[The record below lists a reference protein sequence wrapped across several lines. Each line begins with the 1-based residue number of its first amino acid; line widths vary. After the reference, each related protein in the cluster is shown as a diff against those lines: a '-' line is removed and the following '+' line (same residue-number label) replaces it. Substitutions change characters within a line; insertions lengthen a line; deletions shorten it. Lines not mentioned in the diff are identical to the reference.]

1 MKKPIKKSTSEDAS
15 KRQRRAGKKEL
26 ITVTGMRDILTQD
39 QKYWDVVRTI
49 SERIARQYGYGRID
63 TPILEFT
70 DLFVRGVGKATDV
83 VDKEMFS
90 FVDQGGD
97 RLSLRPEATASVVR
111 SYIQHGMVNQVQPVK
126 FFYIGPMFRHEKP
139 QSGRFRQLH
148 QFGYEAIGEM
158 SPALDA
164 QLILMGY
171 NVLAEIG
178 LESTIQINSIGCVTC
193 REEYKKALT
202 KYYKNHTKKLCENCK
217 GRLNRNVLRLLD
229 CKEEGCQKIRE
240 EAPQIVDHLDDDCK
254 KHMMKVVEYLDEL
267 DLPYVLNP
275 FVVRGLDYYSRTI
288 FEYWSTDDESGKSAL
303 GGGGRYDGLVELLG
317 GRDATP
323 ACGLALGMDRVVA
336 KMREKDIAVEDLDAP
351 DVFVAQLGEA
361 AKKKSF
367 VLYERLRHKG
377 IRLAQAFYKDALKN
391 QLELAHK
398 LNVKFTLIIGQ
409 KEVSEGTVLVRDMDG
424 GVQEAVDFNKVDVD
438 IARRLERYQDRVK
451 IHNDEPVVG
460 EDKPAGA
467 GKEDREEMLKQM
479 SAEEELIEDL
489 TDLEHNLENRF
500 DE

>member
-1 MKKPIKKSTSEDAS
+1 MIKKTDKEATP
-15 KRQRRAGKKEL
+15 KRAKRAGKREL
-26 ITVTGMRDILTQD
+26 ITVTGMRDILPQD
-39 QKYWDVVRTI
+39 QKYWDLVRTTT
-49 SERIARQYGYGRID
+49 ERIARQYGYGRID
-63 TPILEFT
+63 TPIIEST
-70 DLFVRGVGKATDV
+70 ELFVRGVGKTTDV
-83 VDKEMFS
+83 IEKEMFA

-97 RLSLRPEATASVVR
+97 HLSLRPEATASVVR

-139 QSGRFRQLH
+139 QSGRFRQFH

-171 NVLAEIG
+171 NVLSEIG
-178 LESTIQINSIGCVTC
+178 IEATIQINSLGCPNC
-193 REEYKKALT
+193 REEYKKVLT
-202 KYYKNHTKKLCENCK
+202 KFYKNHTKQICDNCK
-217 GRLNRNVLRLLD
+217 NRLNRNVLRLLD
-229 CKEEGCQKIRE
+229 CKEEGCQKVRE

-275 FVVRGLDYYSRTI
+275 FVVRGLDYYTRTI
-288 FEYWSTDDESGKSAL
+288 FEYWSIDDETGKTAL

-323 ACGLALGMDRVVA
+323 ACGLALGIDRLVA
-336 KMREKDIAVEDLDAP
+336 KMREKDIAVEDLGAP

-361 AKKKSF
+361 AKKKAF
-367 VLYERLRHKG
+367 GLYERLRRKG
-377 IRLAQAFYKDALKN
+377 INLAQAFYKDSLKN

-398 LNVKFTLIIGQ
+398 LDVKFTLIIGQ

-424 GVQEAVDFNKVDVD
+424 GVQETVDFNKVEND
-438 IARRLERYQDRVK
+438 IAKRLERYQNRVK
-451 IHNDEPVVG
+451 IHNDEPIG
-460 EDKPAGA
+460 DNAPSAN
-467 GKEDREEMLKQM
+467 KEDREVLLKQL

-489 TDLEHNLENRF
+489 TDLEHDLEDRL
-500 DE
+500 DD